1 METII
6 GFAAGYLTGTQEGKD
21 GLDRLRKSLRE
32 IAGSAEARRLAAG
45 ALAVAGSLVR
55 QGSARGA
62 KASASAVTEYL
73 VSRVSETSL
82 ARRMPRR

>member
-6 GFAAGYLTGTQEGKD
+6 GFAAGYLTGTQQGKD
-21 GLDRLRKSLRE
+21 GLDRLRRSLRE
-32 IAGSAEARRLAAG
+32 IAASPHARKMAGG

-62 KASASAVTEYL
+62 KASASAVTGYL
-73 VSRVSETSL
+73 VGRLSETAQ
-82 ARRMPRR
+82 ARRTSRS